1 MSLSAPSLKAIKPV
15 AGGIA
20 LILAIAAPWLL
31 SPYDLNL
38 LARFLALSLT
48 AMGLVLLWG
57 EGGVLSLGQG
67 VFFGIGGY
75 AVAMHL
81 KVTGLADGEVPD
93 FMLWSGIE
101 ALPWWWA
108 IFKSPVVAILAVFIV
123 PSVVAALFAWAIFH
137 RRIGGVYFALITQ
150 ALALAFATL
159 LVSSQDK
166 TGGFNGLTDYQTLFG
181 FNLNLP
187 STAVGL
193 YFATLVFVV
202 MSVVGLKWLLGRR
215 FGQMLRAS
223 RDGANRL
230 RFLGHDPVPYKI
242 MAFTVAALL
251 TSISGALFT
260 LHAGVISP
268 ALVGVVPSIEM
279 VIWAALGG
287 RESVIGA
294 IAGTLLM
301 NFAKDKISTALPELW
316 LYGLGVM
323 FILAVTILPKGLAGL
338 FGPDHPFKPSRA
350 GDMFARWRKS
360 RAAEPLPPL
369 ATETPV
375 TQPEETVA

>member
-1 MSLSAPSLKAIKPV
+1 MPSLSTVKPV

-20 LILAIAAPWLL
+20 LVLAIAAPWLL

-67 VFFGIGGY
+67 VFFGLGGY
-75 AVAMHL
+75 ALAMHL
-81 KVTGLADGEVPD
+81 KLAGLGEGEMPD
-93 FMLWSGIE
+93 FMQWSGVT

-108 IFKSPVVAILAVFIV
+108 IFKSPVVAVIMVVVV
-123 PSVVAALFAWAIFH
+123 PVVVAALFSWAIFI

-159 LVSSQDK
+159 LISQQGK
-166 TGGFNGLTDYQTLFG
+166 TGGFNGLTDYRTLFG

-187 STAVGL
+187 STSMML
-193 YFATLVFVV
+193 YFLTLLFVV
-202 MSVVGLKWLLGRR
+202 GAFYGLRWLLSGRY
-215 FGQMLRAS
+215 GKLLRAS

-230 RFLGHDPVPYKI
+230 RFLGYDPAPYKVV
-242 MAFTVAALL
+242 AFTVAALL

-279 VIWAALGG
+279 VIWVAIGG
-287 RESVIGA
+287 RDSLAGA
-294 IAGTLLM
+294 LAGTLLV
-301 NFAKDKISTALPELW
+301 NFAKDKVSTALPELW
-316 LYGLGVM
+316 LYALGLL
-323 FILAVTILPKGLAGL
+323 FIIAVTVLPKGLAGL
-338 FGPDHPFKPSRA
+338 CGPDHPFRPAKF

-360 RAAEPLPPL
+360 RAAEPAPPP
-369 ATETPV
+369 APV
-375 TQPEETVA
+375 AVREEEDA

>member
-1 MSLSAPSLKAIKPV
+1 MASSLPLKPIF
-15 AGGIA
+15 GGLA
-20 LILAIAAPWLL
+20 LLLALAAPWLL
-31 SPYDLNL
+31 SAYDLNL
-38 LARFLALSLT
+38 LARFLALGLT

-75 AVAMHL
+75 AIAMHL
-81 KVTGLADGEVPD
+81 KLAGLGDGEIPD
-93 FMLWSGIE
+93 FMVWTGLTE
-101 ALPWWWA
+101 LPSWWA
-108 IFKSPVVAILAVFIV
+108 PFRSGAFAILAVLV
-123 PSVVAALFAWAIFH
+123 LAPALAAVFAWAIFR

-159 LVSSQDK
+159 LISQQDQ
-166 TGGFNGLTDYQTLFG
+166 TGGFNGLTDYRTLFG

-187 STAVGL
+187 STATAL
-193 YFATLVFVV
+193 YFITLFLVV
-202 MSVVGLKWLLGRR
+202 ASFFGLRWLINSR
-215 FGQMLRAS
+215 FGSLLRAS

-230 RFLGHDPVPYKI
+230 RFLGYDPTPYKV

-279 VIWAALGG
+279 VIWVAIGG
-287 RESVIGA
+287 RESLIGA
-294 IAGTLLM
+294 LAGALLV

-316 LYGLGVM
+316 LYGLGAL
-323 FILAVTILPKGLAGL
+323 FILAVTALPKGLAGL
-338 FGPDHPFKPSRA
+338 VLPGDLLARPRKPA
-350 GDMFARWRKS
+350 PP
-360 RAAEPLPPL
+360 EPEPEIDPALTQE
-369 ATETPV
+369 AT
-375 TQPEETVA
+375 A

>member
-1 MSLSAPSLKAIKPV
+1 MLSPKTLKSA

-20 LILAIAAPWLL
+20 LVLAIAAPWLL

-67 VFFGIGGY
+67 VFFGLGGY
-75 AVAMHL
+75 ALAMHL
-81 KVTGLADGEVPD
+81 KLAGLGEGELPD
-93 FMLWSGIE
+93 FMVWTGVE

-108 IFKSPVVAILAVFIV
+108 VFKSPVAAILAVLIV
-123 PSVVAALFAWAIFH
+123 PGAIAAAFAWAIFR

-159 LVSSQDK
+159 LVSQQDK

-187 STAVGL
+187 STALAL
-193 YFATLVFVV
+193 YFITLILVV
-202 MSVVGLKWLLGRR
+202 MALLGLTWLLGTRY
-215 FGQMLRAS
+215 GKMLRAA
-223 RDGANRL
+223 RDGSNRL
-230 RFLGHDPVPYKI
+230 RFLGYDPAPYKI
-242 MAFTVAALL
+242 VAFTVAAIL
-251 TSISGALFT
+251 TSVSGALFT
-260 LHAGVISP
+260 LHAGVVSP

-279 VIWAALGG
+279 VIWAAIGG

-294 IAGTLLM
+294 IMGTLLV
-301 NFAKDKISTALPELW
+301 NFAKDKISTAFPELW
-316 LYGLGVM
+316 LYGLGLL
-323 FILAVTILPKGLAGL
+323 FILAVTVLPKGLAGL
-338 FGPDHPFKPSRA
+338 FGPDHPFKPA
-350 GDMFARWRKS
+350 KMGDMFARWR
-360 RAAEPLPPL
+360 RGRTGTPMPIAH
-369 ATETPV
+369 ETPA
-375 TQPEETVA
+375 PEEETVA

>member
-1 MSLSAPSLKAIKPV
+1 MPSLSTIKPV
-15 AGGIA
+15 AGALA
-20 LILAIAAPWLL
+20 LILAVAAPWLL

-75 AVAMHL
+75 CIAMHL
-81 KVTGLADGEVPD
+81 KLTGLGAGEMPD
-93 FMLWSGIE
+93 FMIWSGVT

-108 IFKSPVVAILAVFIV
+108 MFRSPVVAILAVFIV
-123 PSVVAALFAWAIFH
+123 PSIIAALFAWAIFH

-187 STAVGL
+187 STSVGL
-193 YFATLVFVV
+193 YFATLLFVL
-202 MSVVGLKWLLGRR
+202 MALFGLKWLLGAR

-223 RDGANRL
+223 RDGSNRL

-242 MAFTVAALL
+242 VAFTVAALL
-251 TSISGALFT
+251 TSVSGALFT

-294 IAGTLLM
+294 IAGTLLV

-316 LYGLGVM
+316 LYALGLL

-338 FGPDHPFKPSRA
+338 FGPDHPFKPA
-350 GDMFARWRKS
+350 KVGDIFARWRRS
-360 RAAEPLPPL
+360 RAAEPTTLTPL
-369 ATETPV
+369 DAPTARE
-375 TQPEETVA
+375 EETVA